1 LGLKGRNSFDLT
13 FLTFRQMKDFWNARY
28 QAEAYAYGVCPSVF
42 FSEEIRKWNPGKAL
56 FPAEGEGR
64 NAVFAA
70 TLGWEVVAFD
80 LSESGKKKALQ
91 LAAQTGVGIDYSVA
105 ALEEFTAVEESF
117 DALVL
122 VYAHFPA
129 SNRKAYHEKLAG
141 YLRPGGLL
149 LVEGFS
155 KQHLQYQAVNDK
167 AGGPKDPS
175 MLFSKE
181 ELLQDF
187 EGFEFKLLQED
198 VVQLNEGLYH
208 VGESAV
214 VWLVATKKV
223 PPKEG

>member
-1 LGLKGRNSFDLT
+1 
-13 FLTFRQMKDFWNARY
+13 MKDFWNARY

-70 TLGWEVVAFD
+70 TLGWEVSAFD
-80 LSESGKKKALQ
+80 LSESGRDKALQ
-91 LAAQTGVGIDYSVA
+91 LAAQNGVGIDYSVA
-105 ALEEFTAVEESF
+105 ALEEFDATKESF

-129 SNRKAYHEKLAG
+129 SNRKAFHEKLAG
-141 YLRPGGLL
+141 YLKPGGLL

-155 KQHLQYQAVNDK
+155 KQHLHYQAVNDK

-187 EGFEFKLLQED
+187 KGFDCQLFQED

-214 VWLVATKKV
+214 VRMVAVKETSL
-223 PPKEG
+223 KEG

>member
-1 LGLKGRNSFDLT
+1 
-13 FLTFRQMKDFWNARY
+13 MKDFWNARY

-42 FSEEIRKWNPGKAL
+42 FSTEISKWNPGKAL

-70 TLGWEVVAFD
+70 TLGWEVKAFD
-80 LSESGKKKALQ
+80 LSESGRDKALK
-91 LAAQTGVGIDYSVA
+91 LAAQTGVMIDYSVT
-105 ALEEFTAVEESF
+105 ALEEFEAVAESF

-122 VYAHFPA
+122 VYAHFPT
-129 SNRKAYHEKLAG
+129 SSRKAFHRKLAG
-141 YLRPGGLL
+141 YLKPGGLL

-155 KQHLQYQAVNDK
+155 KQHQQYQAVNEK
-167 AGGPKDPS
+167 AGGPRDPS

-181 ELLQDF
+181 ELLEDF
-187 EGFEFKLLQED
+187 EEFECKLLQED

-214 VWLVATKKV
+214 VRLVATKKM
-223 PPKEG
+223 P

>member
-1 LGLKGRNSFDLT
+1 
-13 FLTFRQMKDFWNARY
+13 MKDFWNARY

-64 NAVFAA
+64 NAVYAA
-70 TLGWEVVAFD
+70 TLGWEVSAFD
-80 LSESGKKKALQ
+80 LSESGRDKALQ
-91 LAAQTGVGIDYSVA
+91 LAAQASVQIDYSVTP
-105 ALEEFTAVEESF
+105 LEEFDATKESY

-129 SNRKAYHEKLAG
+129 SSRKEFHKKLAG
-141 YLRPGGLL
+141 YLKPGGLL

-155 KQHLQYQAVNDK
+155 KQHVHYQAVNDK

-187 EGFEFKLLQED
+187 EGFDCQLLQED

-214 VWLVATKKV
+214 VRLVATKKV
-223 PPKEG
+223 SS

>member
-1 LGLKGRNSFDLT
+1 
-13 FLTFRQMKDFWNARY
+13 MKDFWNARY
-28 QAEAYAYGVCPSVF
+28 QAEAYAYGVCPSMF
-42 FSEEIRKWNPGKAL
+42 FSAEISKWNPGKAL

-80 LSESGKKKALQ
+80 LSESGRDKALK
-91 LAAQTGVGIDYSVA
+91 LAAQSGVMIDYSVA
-105 ALEEFTAVEESF
+105 ALEEFDAEAASF

-129 SNRKAYHEKLAG
+129 ANRKAFHQKLAG
-141 YLRPGGLL
+141 YLKPGGLL

-155 KQHLQYQAVNDK
+155 KQHQQYQAVNDK
-167 AGGPKDPS
+167 AGGPKDLS

-181 ELLQDF
+181 ELLEDF
-187 EGFEFKLLQED
+187 EGFDCRLLQDD

-214 VWLVATKKV
+214 VRLVATKKV
-223 PPKEG
+223 PSKEESY

>member
-1 LGLKGRNSFDLT
+1 
-13 FLTFRQMKDFWNARY
+13 MKDFWNARY

-70 TLGWEVVAFD
+70 TLGWEVSAFD
-80 LSESGKKKALQ
+80 LSESGRDKALQ
-91 LAAQTGVGIDYSVA
+91 LAAQKGVRIDYSVA
-105 ALEEFTAVEESF
+105 SLEEFDTTKESF

-129 SNRKAYHEKLAG
+129 SSRKAFHEKLVG
-141 YLRPGGLL
+141 YLKPGGLL

-155 KQHLQYQAVNDK
+155 KKHVHYQAVNDK

-181 ELLQDF
+181 ELLADF
-187 EGFEFKLLQED
+187 EGFDCQLLQED

-214 VWLVATKKV
+214 VRMVATKKV
-223 PPKEG
+223 PSKEGSY